1 MGVLWREKG
10 TLYNIKKRGGLI
22 YQENS
27 ESKAK
32 EGRGPSEFEAFS
44 DMSVQTLVC
53 SPTKFIMKKKCTKS
67 CCFLFFD

>member
-1 MGVLWREKG
+1 MGVLSREKG
-10 TLYNIKKRGGLI
+10 TLYNIKIGGGLI

-53 SPTKFIMKKKCTKS
+53 
-67 CCFLFFD
+67 